1 VENSNYPSNIYTEE
15 LLNSFP
21 YNYPRPKE
29 GKSIGL
35 HLEAAISPWDDKR
48 KLIHIGINSIKEE
61 KEENKNESPKNIV
74 FAIDTSGSM
83 GGSERIDLAKN
94 SLKTF
99 IQGLNSKDNVATIEY
114 TDDAKI
120 SLPPTG
126 MNAKNR
132 ILDSISRLKP
142 TGGTNAW
149 HGILLAYKLAR
160 EMRSDREQTK
170 VIIVTDGDFGGV
182 NNDELLALI
191 QKENKAGIT
200 FSVFGFSTSGKVA
213 VMDLISTTKA
223 GEAYYIN
230 SPEDARKSLTLQSW
244 LTYISLAKDMSIE
257 VKFNPG
263 LVESF
268 RLIGFEKYRPSTG
281 RKLYQ
286 VSSSFSYTA
295 LYEVITFDSD
305 KIGELATVK
314 LNYKTTNGKS
324 EEIKEILFDSKS
336 IAWDAS
342 ENFRFAAGV
351 AGLGMILNHSI
362 YKGSLDFN
370 MVIHL
375 IQSAILYDPDGTRKE
390 FLNLLN
396 KLKKI

>member
-1 VENSNYPSNIYTEE
+1 
-15 LLNSFP
+15 
-21 YNYPRPKE
+21 
-29 GKSIGL
+29 
-35 HLEAAISPWDDKR
+35 
-48 KLIHIGINSIKEE
+48 
-61 KEENKNESPKNIV
+61 
-74 FAIDTSGSM
+74 
-83 GGSERIDLAKN
+83 
-94 SLKTF
+94 
-99 IQGLNSKDNVATIEY
+99 
-114 TDDAKI
+114 
-120 SLPPTG
+120 
-126 MNAKNR
+126 
-132 ILDSISRLKP
+132 
-142 TGGTNAW
+142 
-149 HGILLAYKLAR
+149 
-160 EMRSDREQTK
+160 
-170 VIIVTDGDFGGV
+170 
-182 NNDELLALI
+182 
-191 QKENKAGIT
+191 
-200 FSVFGFSTSGKVA
+200 
-213 VMDLISTTKA
+213 
-223 GEAYYIN
+223 
-230 SPEDARKSLTLQSW
+230 
-244 LTYISLAKDMSIE
+244 
-257 VKFNPG
+257 
-263 LVESF
+263 
-268 RLIGFEKYRPSTG
+268 LIGFEKYRPSTG